1 MWLMSKGAS
10 VFFLFRFF
18 WKLQDRNCISVMQ
31 VRYGWCIPKIKQWI
45 ALDDFAPLNS
55 KLTLKFS
62 EIGKT
67 LHLSLYSLELC
78 IITSHY
84 KTYKVWTGCWFAFFF
99 LSKSQERNARLEEQK
114 RNTERAECIFKRL
127 CKTWIFT
134 ITFST
139 VQNPRSNQNKGW
151 MKFDYTNTGARE
163 RKTFPRARTHIQQSK
178 NGMLAKRRVRF
189 VLSIQVIPAQLGL
202 HKDLFFTFI
211 QLDRFIMAC
220 FTLKH

>member
-10 VFFLFRFF
+10 VFFVFF
-18 WKLQDRNCISVMQ
+18 FGKLQDRNCISVMQ

-139 VQNPRSNQNKGW
+139 VQNPHSKQNKGW

-163 RKTFPRARTHIQQSK
+163 RKTFPRARTHI
-178 NGMLAKRRVRF
+178 
-189 VLSIQVIPAQLGL
+189 
-202 HKDLFFTFI
+202 
-211 QLDRFIMAC
+211 
-220 FTLKH
+220 